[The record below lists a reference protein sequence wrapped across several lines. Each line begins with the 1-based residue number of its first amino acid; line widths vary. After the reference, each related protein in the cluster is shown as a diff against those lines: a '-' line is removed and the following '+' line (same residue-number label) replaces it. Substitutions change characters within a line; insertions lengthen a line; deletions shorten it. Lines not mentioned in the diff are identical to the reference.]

1 MHNELVLEATRQIT
15 ILPYSFQ
22 ERALQFIKELSK
34 EFAMPDKTGISGST
48 LLKYA
53 GFIASDD
60 LQIMSEV
67 IENDCN
73 RIDTDEW

>member
-1 MHNELVLEATRQIT
+1 MYNEIVLEATKQIT

-34 EFAMPDKTGISGST
+34 EFALPNNTGISGDS

-53 GFIASDD
+53 GFIAPDD
-60 LQIMSEV
+60 LQIMSEA
-67 IENDCN
+67 IENNCSG
-73 RIDTDEW
+73 IDTDEW

>member
-1 MHNELVLEATRQIT
+1 MYNEIVLEATKQIT

-34 EFAMPDKTGISGST
+34 EFALPDKTGIAGGT

-53 GFIASDD
+53 GFIAPDD
-60 LQIMSEV
+60 LQIMSEA
-67 IENDCN
+67 IENNCSG
-73 RIDTDEW
+73 IDTDEW

>member
-1 MHNELVLEATRQIT
+1 MYNELVLEATRQIT

-34 EFAMPDKTGISGST
+34 EFARPARTGVSGST

-53 GFIASDD
+53 GFIAPDD
-60 LQIMSEV
+60 LQIMGDAV
-67 IENDCN
+67 ENDCN
-73 RIDTDEW
+73 TVDKDEW

>member
-1 MHNELVLEATRQIT
+1 MYNEIVLEATKQIT

-34 EFAMPDKTGISGST
+34 EFALPDKTGIAGDI

-53 GFIASDD
+53 GFIAPDD
-60 LQIMSEV
+60 LQIMSNA
-67 IENDCN
+67 IENDCS

>member
-1 MHNELVLEATRQIT
+1 MQNAIVLEATRQIT

-22 ERALQFIKELSK
+22 ERALQFIEELSK
-34 EFAMPDKTGISGST
+34 EFSMPTKTGVSGSG

-53 GFIASDD
+53 GFIAPDD
-60 LQIMSEV
+60 LQIMSKV
-67 IENDCN
+67 IEDDCN